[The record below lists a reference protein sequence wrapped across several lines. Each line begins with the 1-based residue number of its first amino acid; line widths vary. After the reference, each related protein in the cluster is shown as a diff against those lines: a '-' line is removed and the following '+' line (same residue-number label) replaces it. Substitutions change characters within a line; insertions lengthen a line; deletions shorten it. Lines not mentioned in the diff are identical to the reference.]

1 MILCIAAEENW
12 CINSESLKLATF
24 VSMQE
29 GNMWD
34 YVERRTKENGPLT
47 LAEVLNIFIQLCH
60 ALKAMH
66 TAQPP
71 IAHRDVK
78 PHNLLWTGSC
88 KEGDKVASRFT
99 DGVLDSAHFVARASD
114 KPSLN
119 ANDCNRP
126 SNKNT
131 TIKVV
136 LMDFGS
142 AGPATVQVDGR
153 SEALALQEDA
163 ERHCTAP
170 YRAPELWDVASS
182 CTINEKIDVWSAGCV
197 LYYLMVGQSPFE
209 KTASEAGGSLML
221 AIVNGQYT
229 WPDEVKKRYPPAM
242 RDVVTACLEVNPA
255 VRPSI
260 DQICSVVERLIAET
274 C

>member
-1 MILCIAAEENW
+1 
-12 CINSESLKLATF
+12 LKLATF

-34 YVERRTKENGPLT
+34 YVERRGKENDPLT
-47 LAEVLNIFIQLCH
+47 LAEVLHVFIQLCH

-78 PHNLLWTGSC
+78 PHNILWTDSR
-88 KEGDKVASRFT
+88 KEGGKDASRFT
-99 DGVLDSAHFVARASD
+99 DGSLDSAHFVARASD
-114 KPSLN
+114 NSLT
-119 ANDCNRP
+119 ANDYNHP
-126 SNKNT
+126 NNT
-131 TIKVV
+131 SIKVV

-142 AGPATVQVDGR
+142 AGQAPVQVDGR

-182 CTINEKIDVWSAGCV
+182 CTISEKIDVWSAGCV

-242 RDVVTACLEVNPA
+242 RDVVAACLEVNPA

-260 DQICSVVERLIAET
+260 DQICSVVERLIDET